1 METTETESPSP
12 VVTPLPSLEHL
23 LMSPDPKQGVLEGRR
38 APCNSYSVYESSMCR
53 ASPVSKV
60 KTRPSKIMLLLICL
74 PFLFGSSN
82 GNSEEAR
89 IKPHYTQLTYLFL
102 SQQESRHFL
111 KKVYLFLTVTQCH
124 QDMIP

>member
-1 METTETESPSP
+1 MKAACVE
-12 VVTPLPSLEHL
+12 LHL
-23 LMSPDPKQGVLEGRR
+23 SQKSKQDHQKE
-38 APCNSYSVYESSMCR
+38 CW
-53 ASPVSKV
+53 
-60 KTRPSKIMLLLICL
+60 LLICL

-102 SQQESRHFL
+102 SQQESRHFF